1 MQMLKLNTDKL
12 HYAIKA
18 TDTGFA
24 YTRSYEDN
32 ITADMTLP
40 ITGVSVSAWLA
51 DSVANIIKDLKMC
64 GFSEWDL
71 YKAKNY
77 MTFKS
82 NQQG

>member
-1 MQMLKLNTDKL
+1 MLKLNTDKL

-18 TDTGFA
+18 TDTCFA

-32 ITADMTLP
+32 ITADMMMQIP
-40 ITGVSVSAWLA
+40 GVSISAWLA

>member
-1 MQMLKLNTDKL
+1 MLKLNTDKL

-32 ITADMTLP
+32 ITVDMKMP
-40 ITGVSVSAWLA
+40 MPGVSISAWFA
-51 DSVANIIKDLKMC
+51 DNVANIIKDLKMC

>member
-1 MQMLKLNTDKL
+1 MLKLNTDKL

-18 TDTGFA
+18 TETGFA

-32 ITADMTLP
+32 IASDMALAIP
-40 ITGVSVSAWLA
+40 GVSVSAWFA

-64 GFSEWDL
+64 GFSDWDL

-82 NQQG
+82 NKQG

>member
-1 MQMLKLNTDKL
+1 MLKLNTDKL

-32 ITADMTLP
+32 ITADMMMQIP
-40 ITGVSVSAWLA
+40 GVSISAWLA
-51 DSVANIIKDLKMC
+51 DSVANIIRDLKMC

-77 MTFKS
+77 MTFKP
-82 NQQG
+82 NKQG

>member
-1 MQMLKLNTDKL
+1 MLKLNTDKL

-32 ITADMTLP
+32 IASDMTLP
-40 ITGVSVSAWLA
+40 VPGVSVSAWLT
-51 DSVANIIKDLKMC
+51 DSVANIIKDLKTC
-64 GFSEWDL
+64 GFSDWDL

>member
-1 MQMLKLNTDKL
+1 MLKLNTDKL

-32 ITADMTLP
+32 ITSDMTLQVP
-40 ITGVSVSAWLA
+40 GVSVSAWLA

>member
-1 MQMLKLNTDKL
+1 MLKLNTDKL

-32 ITADMTLP
+32 ITDDMKLLIP
-40 ITGVSVSAWLA
+40 GVNISAWLA
-51 DSVANIIKDLKMC
+51 DSVNNIIKDLKSC

-77 MTFKS
+77 MTFR
-82 NQQG
+82 G

>member
-1 MQMLKLNTDKL
+1 MLKLNTDKL

-32 ITADMTLP
+32 ITSDMTLP
-40 ITGVSVSAWLA
+40 VPGVIVSAWLA

-64 GFSEWDL
+64 GFSDWDL

>member
-1 MQMLKLNTDKL
+1 MLKLNTDKL

-32 ITADMTLP
+32 ITADMTMQIP
-40 ITGVSVSAWLA
+40 GVSISAWLA
-51 DSVANIIKDLKMC
+51 DSVTNIIRDLKMC